1 MIYVVCP
8 AALATG
14 GTELCHQF
22 VRALINAGASAK
34 VLYVGRKSPPVA
46 ARFQKYAV
54 PYIVDASI
62 VEASDVVVLPET
74 FTRMVFEFPKSKRF
88 IWWMSVDNYFSS
100 LSHRRWSKRLIR
112 RIKQAVGLRKLF
124 DFSDRSIGHLCQ
136 SRYAAEFVKKQ
147 GISDFLFLSD
157 CLSEDFLTSYTELP
171 RDDRVLYNPNK
182 GFRFTKKIIDA
193 NPDIDFVA
201 IEGMTP
207 TQIKS
212 LMLTSK
218 LYIDFGDHPGK
229 DRLPREAAICGCC
242 IITGRDGSA
251 AYYEDVP
258 IPDKYKIDRADE
270 SLSHI
275 ADTIRRTLANYNHC
289 IDDFRHYV
297 QTIHQ
302 EPVVFA
308 KQVMDFICTVDSTRA
323 RHCENV
329 RSREF
334 QD

>member
-1 MIYVVCP
+1 M
-8 AALATG
+8 ATG

-22 VRALINAGASAK
+22 VRALVNAGASAK
-34 VLYVGRKSPPVA
+34 ILYVGRKLPPVA
-46 ARFQKYAV
+46 ARFEKYAV
-54 PYIVDASI
+54 PYVVDASI
-62 VEASDVVVLPET
+62 VQPSDIVVLPET
-74 FTRMVFEFPKSKRF
+74 STRMVFEFPKSKRF

-100 LSHRRWSKRLIR
+100 LSHRKWSKRLIR
-112 RIKQAVGLRKLF
+112 RVERAVGLRKLF
-124 DFSDRSIGHLCQ
+124 DFTDRSIGHLCQ
-136 SRYAAEFVKKQ
+136 SHYSAEFVKKQ

-157 CLSEDFLTSYTELP
+157 CLNEDFLTSYVEQP
-171 RDDRVLYNPNK
+171 RDDRVLYNPGK
-182 GFRFTKKIIDA
+182 AFWFTEKIINA

-207 TQIKS
+207 ARIKS
-212 LMLTSK
+212 LMRTSK

-242 IITGRDGSA
+242 IITGRNGSA

-258 IPDKYKIDRADE
+258 IPDKYKIHRADE
-270 SLSHI
+270 SLPHI
-275 ADTIRRTLANYNHC
+275 ADTIRGTLLNYDYC

-297 QTIHQ
+297 QKIHH

-308 KQVMDFICTVDSTRA
+308 KQVMDFLCTVDSTRA
-323 RHCENV
+323 RHCENL
-329 RSREF
+329 RSGEF